1 MRKSLVD
8 RIKKVQCD
16 RIVNRHELAN
26 FHSDIQIDWIKMEMY
41 NRLIQE
47 LRKNGFIEE
56 TVEDTPTGSR
66 ARRIRRGIIEYMFN
80 LKCANMKKN
89 LIHRKMKF

>member
-1 MRKSLVD
+1 MRKNLIE

-56 TVEDTPTGSR
+56 TVEDTPDYK
-66 ARRIRRGIIEYMFN
+66 RISMRLLVVEPEEFDEE
-80 LKCANMKKN
+80 
-89 LIHRKMKF
+89 

>member
-1 MRKSLVD
+1 MLKRKNLID

-16 RIVNRHELAN
+16 HMLAKQELGT
-26 FHSDIQIDWIKMEMY
+26 FHSDIQIDWIRTEMY

-56 TVEDTPTGSR
+56 TVEDTPDYKR
-66 ARRIRRGIIEYMFN
+66 F
-80 LKCANMKKN
+80 
-89 LIHRKMKF
+89 KMRLLVVEPEEFDEE

>member
-41 NRLIQE
+41 NCLIQE

-56 TVEDTPTGSR
+56 TVEDTPDYKR
-66 ARRIRRGIIEYMFN
+66 F
-80 LKCANMKKN
+80 
-89 LIHRKMKF
+89 KMRLLVVEPEEFDEE